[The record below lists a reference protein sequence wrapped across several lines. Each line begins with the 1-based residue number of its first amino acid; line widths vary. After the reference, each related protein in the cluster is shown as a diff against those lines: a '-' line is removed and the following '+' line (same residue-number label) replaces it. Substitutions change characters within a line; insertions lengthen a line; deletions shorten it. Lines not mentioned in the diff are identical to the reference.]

1 MQGKEEIEIKELLA
15 RLLREPCHLFPA
27 RGGKFQASNRKG
39 VYIIY
44 SPLDD
49 VLHVGS
55 TPRAKG
61 GLGQRLR
68 DHLHGNSS
76 FTVSHF
82 RGDGSRLS
90 EGYKYQYL
98 VIDSGR
104 QRALVEA
111 LGIGQLC
118 PVHIGHG
125 LDDEEL
131 DEKPQPVTERC
142 CGFE

>member
-1 MQGKEEIEIKELLA
+1 MQAKEEIEIRELLT
-15 RLLREPCHLFPA
+15 RLLGEPCHLFPA
-27 RGGKFQASNRKG
+27 RGVKLEASSRKG

-44 SPLDD
+44 NPQDK

-61 GLGQRLR
+61 GLEERLR
-68 DHLHGNSS
+68 GHLHGNSS

-82 RGDGSRLS
+82 GGDGSQLR
-90 EGYKYQYL
+90 EGCKYRYL

-125 LDDEEL
+125 LDGE
-131 DEKPQPVTERC
+131 Q
-142 CGFE
+142 

>member
-1 MQGKEEIEIKELLA
+1 MTSVQAKQGIEIKELLA
-15 RLLREPCHLFPA
+15 KLLREPFHLFPA
-27 RGGKFQASNRKG
+27 RGERLQASNRKG

-44 SPLDD
+44 DPQDN

-68 DHLHGNSS
+68 DHLRGNSS

-82 RGDGSRLS
+82 RGDGSCLS
-90 EGYKYQYL
+90 EGYKYRYL
-98 VIDSGR
+98 VIEGGR
-104 QRALVEA
+104 RRALVEA
-111 LGIGQLC
+111 LGIGELC

-125 LDDEEL
+125 LDGEEL
-131 DEKPQPVTERC
+131 DEK
-142 CGFE
+142 

>member
-1 MQGKEEIEIKELLA
+1 MQDKEESAIKELLA
-15 RLLREPCHLFPA
+15 NLLLEPCHIFPA
-27 RGGKFQASNRKG
+27 RGVKLEASNRKG
-39 VYIIY
+39 VYIY
-44 SPLDD
+44 SPQDE

-55 TPRAKG
+55 TPHAKG

-76 FTVSHF
+76 FTVRHF
-82 RGDGSRLS
+82 DGDGSRLR
-90 EGYKYQYL
+90 EGYKYRYIE
-98 VIDSGR
+98 IDSGR

-125 LDDEEL
+125 LDEEA
-131 DEKPQPVTERC
+131 PN
-142 CGFE
+142 